1 MSQLIKFKENPAAG
15 NLGLEKEGRS
25 KFPGC
30 VDVIQPEKGRDGRW
44 KTGMDEFSREILA
57 IRDQKVREEKQKAI
71 IAERTSLEDLTGHKL
86 DAKSTFWE
94 TYFVEINPNKDL
106 DLSVASD
113 RIAYHVI
120 LASGAVA
127 PSIRETDDPLFNSA
141 KYYVFRDFEDVSDRV
156 EKKDKLA
163 TAMVELKKLLN
174 KPERAIQMAQFLDL
188 NVSLVTPPENV
199 KDILYTF
206 LENDGKLN
214 SVNRFLDAVS
224 KSPEE
229 IGVKLTFAEALKLGV
244 IRQRDGLYQRGNITL
259 GKASATNE
267 VIEFLTD
274 PKNSGELLSIQE
286 EIQVKRKF
294 G

>member
-1 MSQLIKFKENPAAG
+1 MSQLVKFKENPSAG

-30 VDVIQPEKGRDGRW
+30 VDVVQPAIGRDGRW
-44 KTGMDEFSREILA
+44 KTGMDEFAVEVLS
-57 IRDQKVREEKQKAI
+57 IRDQKIREEKQKAI
-71 IAERTSLEDLTGHKL
+71 IAERTSLEDLTGFDL
-86 DAKSTFWE
+86 GAKSKFWE
-94 TYFVEINPNKDL
+94 TYFVEINPNRDL
-106 DLSVASD
+106 DLTIAKD

-120 LASGAVA
+120 LASGAAA
-127 PSIRETDDPLFNSA
+127 PSIRETEDPLYNSA

-156 EKKDKLA
+156 EKKDRLA

-188 NVSLVTPPENV
+188 NVSAVTPPENV

-206 LENDGKLN
+206 IENDAKLN

-259 GKASATNE
+259 GKASASNE
-267 VIEFLTD
+267 AIEFLMD

-286 EIQVKRKF
+286 EILVKRKF